1 MKSMTSLTLTN
12 IDTNCNMHIVNEQKC
27 KIPKGG
33 KMLSTKFQMAA
44 HMMKSYVL
52 DRNFKTN
59 MASSKMSTQ
68 PCQKFGEDLVNC
80 TICFDNFKDAKVL
93 PCLHSFC
100 QSCISRHYEVYRL
113 KNGNRLSCPTCREL
127 LPMPQNGI
135 VGLRN
140 DNTII
145 KTKELLDQVS
155 GRL

>member
-1 MKSMTSLTLTN
+1 MTSLTPTN
-12 IDTNCNMHIVNEQKC
+12 VDTNCNMHIVNEQKC

-33 KMLSTKFQMAA
+33 KILSTKSQMAA

-127 LPMPQNGI
+127 LPMPQNGV